1 MKVENVP
8 IASLQLDDRNARV
21 HSEKNLKAIA
31 GSLSTFGQRRPIVV
45 WNNVVIAGNG
55 TLQAAQSI
63 GWSEIDI
70 VRVPADWDID
80 KARAYALAD
89 NRTAELA
96 DWDAEIL
103 ANHLIELDAVGYE
116 IGDWGFEPLNPPTTI
131 SDEDLDN
138 TIIETPSDPISK
150 LGDIYKI
157 GRHTVICGDATD
169 ASVFERLLQGTD
181 INMVWTDP
189 PYGVAVVGGPR
200 ALSSTERKQQG
211 GLEIQNDAMS
221 VGDLKDFLTSAL
233 SVALIATRPGACWYV
248 ASPGV
253 TPMRA
258 FADVLDDLGIYR
270 HTLIWAKD
278 SFVLGRA
285 DYHYQHEIIFYGW
298 TPGAAHTWNGGR
310 KQDSILKIDRPKQNK
325 DHPTMKPVELI
336 RRCIENSSNPDENIL
351 DPFAG
356 SGSTLLAAEATGR
369 IGYGIELDPRYVDV
383 IVRRLEQ
390 ATGSEASK
398 L

>member
-1 MKVENVP
+1 MKIENVP
-8 IASLQLDDRNARV
+8 ITSLQLDDRNARV

-169 ASVFERLLQGTD
+169 SSVFDRLLQGTE

-189 PYGVAVVGGPR
+189 PYGVSYIGGTSD
-200 ALSSTERKQQG
+200 ALT
-211 GLEIQNDAMS
+211 IQNDNLNAAELEKLLEATFKHCYTTCRA
-221 VGDLKDFLTSAL
+221 GSA
-233 SVALIATRPGACWYV
+233 WYV
-248 ASPGV
+248 SAPAKYLFHTFGNVLLNLGV
-253 TPMRA
+253 WQ
-258 FADVLDDLGIYR
+258 
-270 HTLIWAKD
+270 HTLIWEKD
-278 SFVLGRA
+278 MFVLGRS
-285 DYHYQHEIIFYGW
+285 DYHYRHEPIFYGW
-298 TPGAAHTWNGGR
+298 KEGAAHTWNGGR